1 MKFNEYDIVTLKIQ
15 KKILESEF
23 IISQRVALSF
33 QRYIPVRRKYFYS
46 AQEIFFLCA
55 AIKV

>member
-1 MKFNEYDIVTLKIQ
+1 MNFNEYDIVTLNIQ
-15 KKILESEF
+15 KILESES
-23 IISQRVALSF
+23 IISQRAALSS
-33 QRYIPVRRKYFYS
+33 QHYIPVRRKYFYS